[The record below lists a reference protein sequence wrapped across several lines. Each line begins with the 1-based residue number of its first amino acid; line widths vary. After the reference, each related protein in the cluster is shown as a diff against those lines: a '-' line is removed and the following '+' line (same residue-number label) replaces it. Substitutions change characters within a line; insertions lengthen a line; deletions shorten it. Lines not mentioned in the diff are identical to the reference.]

1 MTNKTK
7 VATPDTPIAG
17 KSTRRGCK
25 TRSMTSSSSSTP
37 ANIPKPTLEAQVEN
51 ARKADE
57 KQKVGAA
64 ASVSESESEKPVA
77 VEKIETDEKDTAA
90 AAATNTSPTEL
101 KNNAA
106 KMETVKDNDA
116 LRRKRSHMTS
126 RSRSPSKSRS
136 RSPHTRSRSRS
147 PLKSVN
153 EEPPNPE
160 DEPTVED

>member
-1 MTNKTK
+1 
-7 VATPDTPIAG
+7 
-17 KSTRRGCK
+17 
-25 TRSMTSSSSSTP
+25 MTSSSSPTP
-37 ANIPKPTLEAQVEN
+37 VKIFKPTLEAQVEN

-64 ASVSESESEKPVA
+64 ASVSESEQPVA

-90 AAATNTSPTEL
+90 AAETNTSPTEL
-101 KNNAA
+101 KNNAEQ
-106 KMETVKDNDA
+106 METAKDNDA